1 MSSGLWRKKN
11 NIEGK
16 EVIDSPH
23 CPGEIYRKPESCL
36 LWQFVRGPCPVYSGP
51 EKKINSYYIHCTQT
65 GSLKIKLL
73 SHETGSN
80 NTLAEMKRCMHAHCN
95 VNQCGQMKDK
105 RSNIPHISTHSLEAR
120 LVILVL
126 LYLPVHNY
134 KCTGTS
140 TQSLFLSAERITFAL
155 TSLMIYI
162 LTWLWSWQPYN
173 SRVQPILTDIMII
186 CLLLI
191 KRSLHWGPGMLQ
203 VNSLEATGQQ
213 HLYVAIL
220 N

>member
-1 MSSGLWRKKN
+1 MKYIGSRRVVYYDNLWEVPAQFTQVLRKKL
-11 NIEGK
+11 IAITYIVHIRAAWK
-16 EVIDSPH
+16 
-23 CPGEIYRKPESCL
+23 L
-36 LWQFVRGPCPVYSGP
+36 
-51 EKKINSYYIHCTQT
+51 SY
-65 GSLKIKLL
+65 KAIKLAL
-73 SHETGSN
+73 ITHWQRWKDACMLTVMSINVGRWKISDPTFH
-80 NTLAEMKRCMHAHCN
+80 TL
-95 VNQCGQMKDK
+95 QMQ
-105 RSNIPHISTHSLEAR
+105 HSLEAR
-120 LVILVL
+120 LAILVL

-140 TQSLFLSAERITFAL
+140 TQSLFLSAERITTAL

-173 SRVQPILTDIMII
+173 SRVQPILTAIMII